1 MREDGITPAGSL
13 SVVIDWQKAPELR
26 SGEVYY
32 AGCSFF
38 SRYPFP
44 SKIDKKGDAWV
55 RIARFCSPP
64 VSHGPTRV
72 FELSRPLLL
81 LFTSNRAAAR
91 RSPCQMD
98 RQVYSPWLLQA
109 IYRPVFFDLSRIYY
123 LHAIHPLDFSKESL
137 TAGPALCRK
146 NLRKALVASDLVTK
160 VRGWQRRLHV
170 FCAVPL
176 RQG

>member
-98 RQVYSPWLLQA
+98 SQVYSPWLLQA
-109 IYRPVFFDLSRIYY
+109 IYRPVFFRSIPHLLSSCNPSFRFFERIS
-123 LHAIHPLDFSKESL
+123 DSWSGTMSQESAKG
-137 TAGPALCRK
+137 TSG
-146 NLRKALVASDLVTK
+146 
-160 VRGWQRRLHV
+160 
-170 FCAVPL
+170 F
-176 RQG
+176 